1 MTDHK
6 TSRNQT
12 KDNKMKQAIGTN
24 KSSNERGIHGMLEML
39 KERNFR
45 LLWIGETISLLGD
58 QFTLIALPWL
68 VLQLTGDAL
77 TMGIVLAL
85 AGIPR
90 ALFMLVGGALTDRF
104 SPRKVMLASNIFRLL
119 FVSAFAALI
128 LSGNLQLWMI
138 YLFAMA
144 FGTAD
149 AFYFP
154 AQQAIVPRLVSKEL
168 LQSGNSI
175 IQGTARL
182 SMFAGPLLAGL
193 LIALLSGSGS
203 YTAIS
208 GETVPDIAGI
218 GIAFAFDAITF
229 MLSAI
234 TLLMMSPGKQNREI
248 SKVDHK
254 ESVLAS
260 IWEGLVSV
268 WNDKVLRIFFGIVA
282 AVHLFT
288 TGPIIVGIPV
298 LATIR
303 FSEGA
308 AAFGIIMAT
317 FGVSNLLLPK
327 PAPQRLGL
335 VMLLGI
341 AIIGLGVAVLGFAP
355 STVIAALIVLIIGI
369 AEGYIVIMFTTWLQV
384 RTPER
389 MLGRMMSLL
398 TFASVGL
405 IPISTALSGALIEAN
420 TSALFLGAGSLLLLT
435 VGIAALTPEARTMG
449 VGLPTEI
456 TDNDSKSVWDLLHG

>member
-1 MTDHK
+1 MEH
-6 TSRNQT
+6 
-12 KDNKMKQAIGTN
+12 AIGTS

-128 LSGNLQLWMI
+128 LSGTLQLWMI
-138 YLFAMA
+138 YLFALA

-154 AQQAIVPRLVSKEL
+154 AQQAIVPRLVSKEH
-168 LQSGNSI
+168 LQTGNSI

-203 YTAIS
+203 QTAIS
-208 GETVPDIAGI
+208 GETVPDIGGI
-218 GIAFAFDAITF
+218 GIAFAFDAFTF

-234 TLLMMSPGKQNREI
+234 TLLMMSPEKQKREI
-248 SKVDHK
+248 SNVDHK

-260 IWEGLVSV
+260 IWEGLVTV

-288 TGPIIVGIPV
+288 TGPVIVGIPV

-317 FGVSNLLLPK
+317 FGVSNLLGILLAGVLPK
-327 PAPQRLGL
+327 PAPHRLGL

-420 TSALFLGAGSLLLLT
+420 ATALFLGAGSLLLLT
-435 VGIAALTPEARTMG
+435 VGIAARTSEARTMG
-449 VGLPTEI
+449 VGLSTEI
-456 TDNDSKSVWDLLHG
+456 SDDDGKSVWDLLHG